1 MKGKKCR
8 NPEGSLTVQI
18 HLVSPDWGNKQVVDY
33 HRRVFYDNI
42 DGGYDVFVH

>member
-8 NPEGSLTVQI
+8 NPVGSLTVQI
-18 HLVSPDWGNKQVVDY
+18 HLVSPDWGKQVVDN

-42 DGGYDVFVH
+42 DGGYNVFVH